1 MYLTKNGVKTYTWNS
16 ADQVCVGDTRPTMEG
31 VFGTSL
37 NWGDFSFSANFRY
50 SFGGQVYNSTL
61 ADRVE
66 NANLYQNADRR
77 VYEERWRKPGDVTM
91 FKDVKDT
98 SRTRQTSRFVQDNDY
113 ISCESISLGYDITS
127 PKVLNFIGAER
138 LRVTGTSRRR
148 YAAGQQSSRNA
159 DWTIRLLADM
169 HSHSMSHS
177 NTPTTMKTINICT
190 CVLAGLLTLLITS
203 SCEDWFDVDPRTEIK
218 ENDLFKDES
227 GYFDALV
234 GVYSIMGRQ
243 ALYGDEL
250 TMGSVDAISQIYY
263 IGYGTAHPLY
273 YMSTFEYD
281 NTRVRPVIDAMWSN
295 MYEAIANVNNLLAHI
310 DNADPG
316 MFESNNYQ
324 LIKGEALALRAYL
337 HFDILRLFGPSF
349 RMDKDRK
356 CIPYVTTVSKD
367 NTPYSSPEEI
377 VGLCLRDL
385 EDAATLLAEDPVTEI
400 IQNEDNIYRMNRT
413 TRMNLY
419 AVQALSARICHY
431 AGDKTN
437 ALRYAG
443 MLIGN
448 EKLTLIST
456 TMSVRNDRVISSEL
470 LFALFV
476 DNLSDWT
483 DDHFRHSSHGYDY
496 YQMQFYMDEFYDRN
510 AGVGSDIRYDAQ
522 FDVEG
527 SNMKLSKYLSK
538 DGDNYSAKYRVPM
551 LRLSE
556 MYYIAAESTDN
567 IEEASDLLN
576 RVRRARALEPMTFA
590 DFSAVESYLTREYR
604 REFYGEGQLFYRYK
618 WLNADNIADGYLIKN
633 ISSRKEEVY
642 ILPLPDQEKEFGGT
656 ANQ

>member
-1 MYLTKNGVKTYTWNS
+1 
-16 ADQVCVGDTRPTMEG
+16 
-31 VFGTSL
+31 
-37 NWGDFSFSANFRY
+37 
-50 SFGGQVYNSTL
+50 
-61 ADRVE
+61 
-66 NANLYQNADRR
+66 
-77 VYEERWRKPGDVTM
+77 
-91 FKDVKDT
+91 
-98 SRTRQTSRFVQDNDY
+98 
-113 ISCESISLGYDITS
+113 
-127 PKVLNFIGAER
+127 
-138 LRVTGTSRRR
+138 
-148 YAAGQQSSRNA
+148 
-159 DWTIRLLADM
+159 
-169 HSHSMSHS
+169 
-177 NTPTTMKTINICT
+177 MKTINICT

-367 NTPYSSPEEI
+367 NTPYSSPVEI
-377 VGLCLRDL
+377 VGLCPRDL

-437 ALRYAG
+437 ALRYTG

-448 EKLTLIST
+448 EKLNLIST

-538 DGDNYSAKYRVPM
+538 DGDSYSAKYRVPM